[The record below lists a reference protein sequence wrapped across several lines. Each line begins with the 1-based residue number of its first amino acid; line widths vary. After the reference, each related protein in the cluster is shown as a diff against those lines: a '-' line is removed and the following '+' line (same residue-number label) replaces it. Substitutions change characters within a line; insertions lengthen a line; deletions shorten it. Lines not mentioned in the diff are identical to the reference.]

1 MTDRIKMIGFDL
13 DGTLLTSNKEIT
25 DYTREVLVRAID
37 QGVVVLPATGRPFQG
52 VPKELLEFPGIRYAL
67 TANGARVVDLKENK
81 VLRETL
87 MPVWTAREI
96 LTIFEKY
103 DTMREIYYDG
113 VGYAEERMFERI
125 GDFLDKA
132 PMANYILTTRVP
144 VKNVREKFE
153 AENRSV
159 DKMQAIFA
167 DVSDKDRALL
177 DLQAVGDI
185 EVTGALTNNIEIN
198 AKGVNKGRA
207 LVELGAMLGIRR
219 EEIMAFGDGDND
231 IYMMREA
238 GFGVAMANGVDEVR
252 AAADYITVSNDED
265 GVAKVIE
272 KYVLR

>member
-125 GDFLDKA
+125 GDFFDKA
-132 PMANYILTTRVP
+132 PMTNYILTTRVP